1 MPDRIVTVFGGTGF
15 LGGRIVRR
23 LREEGMVARIAA
35 RRARQVGPRAAT
47 FLATDIRSD
56 AAVAAALAGA
66 YGAVNAVS
74 LYVERGAD
82 TFAAVHVA
90 AAERIAREARRA
102 GLERLV
108 HVSGIGADPHSPS
121 PYIRSRGQGERAVK
135 AAFADATIVRPA
147 VMFGRD
153 DALIT
158 TLTQLI
164 RRLPALP
171 SFGKGRTRLQPASVD
186 DVALAIVR
194 SLDPQSARALT
205 YELGGPR
212 VYTYTELLGVVA
224 ARLGRHPLLLP
235 VPFALWH
242 AAARIA
248 EILPGAPL
256 TRGQVALMQRDSTT
270 SPALPGFGALGIEPK
285 SLESELAEMLAPG
298 DPGP

>member
-1 MPDRIVTVFGGTGF
+1 MPERIVTVFGGTGF
-15 LGGRIVRR
+15 LGSRIVRR
-23 LREEGMVARIAA
+23 LQEEGMVARIAA
-35 RRARQVGPRAAT
+35 RRAREAIPRTAA

-56 AAVAAALAGA
+56 AAVATALAGA

-74 LYVERGAD
+74 LYVEQGAD

-90 AAERIAREARRA
+90 AAERVAREAHRA
-102 GLERLV
+102 GLEHLV
-108 HVSGIGADPHSPS
+108 HVSGIGANAQSPA

-135 AAFADATIVRPA
+135 AAFANATIVRPA

-158 TLTQLI
+158 TLTRLI

-171 SFGKGRTRLQPASVD
+171 SFGRGRTRLQPASAD

-194 SLDPQSARALT
+194 SLNPQSARALT

-212 VYTYTELLGVVA
+212 VYTYAELLGVVA
-224 ARLGRHPLLLP
+224 THLDRHPLLLP

-242 AAARIA
+242 AAARVA
-248 EILPGAPL
+248 EVLPGAPL
-256 TRGQVALMQRDSTT
+256 TRGQVALMRRDSTA
-270 SPALPGFGALGIEPK
+270 SPALPGFSALGIAPK
-285 SLESELAEMLAPG
+285 SLEDELAEMLASG
-298 DPGP
+298 DAGA